1 MAADPDPA
9 QGWRTR
15 YLNEQLVFGPIGTSA
30 ERLVNL
36 IEELDQNHKAV
47 VVVGHSMGDLV
58 AEYAAAAGVPK
69 DALVTIGRLH
79 QGHLLSRFGLLPVMR
94 EMGRT
99 ATI

>member
-1 MAADPDPA
+1 
-9 QGWRTR
+9 
-15 YLNEQLVFGPIGTSA
+15 LVFGPIGTSA

-36 IEELDQNHKAV
+36 IEELDQNHRAI

-58 AEYAAAAGVPK
+58 AEYAAAAVMPK

-79 QGHLLSRFGLLPVMR
+79 QGHLLSRFGPLVVIR